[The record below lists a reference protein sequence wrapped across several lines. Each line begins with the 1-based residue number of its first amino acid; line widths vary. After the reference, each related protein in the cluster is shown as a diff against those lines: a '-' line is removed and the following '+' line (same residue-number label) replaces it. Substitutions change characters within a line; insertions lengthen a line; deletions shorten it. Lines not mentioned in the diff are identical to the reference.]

1 MTPTTELS
9 IVVPTYNEIGNVDEF
24 VRRVTPILE
33 DVVGNEFEIIFSVDP
48 CTDGTIQR
56 LRELSANDDRIK
68 VIVFSRRVGQPTA
81 TLAGLDYA
89 TGKAAIVMDVD
100 LQDPPELIPELL
112 EKWREGYEVVYAQRK
127 QRDGE
132 TWVKKLVA
140 KAT

>member
-33 DVVGNEFEIIFSVDP
+33 DVVGDKFEIIFSVDP

-56 LRELSANDDRIK
+56 LRELSANDNRIK

-100 LQDPPELIPELL
+100 LQI
-112 EKWREGYEVVYAQRK
+112 RRS
-127 QRDGE
+127 
-132 TWVKKLVA
+132 
-140 KAT
+140 